1 MTSTPPRESA
11 ERARRRRSR
20 RSRTASAIAGSNT
33 RSRSAAGT
41 KRRSAAAASG
51 MDGPRPGR
59 AVGVDGVAVKRARRR
74 PCRVAAAGQRVAP
87 LLDDLAVDH
96 LLVVLAG
103 DQPRILEPRHHLVEG
118 RAAAID
124 AVALQGAPHHPP
136 RPLTAAQHAEY
147 EELEMR
153 DFRDARP

>member
-51 MDGPRPGR
+51 MDDPRPGG
-59 AVGVDGVAVKRARRR
+59 AVGIDGVAVERARRR
-74 PCRVAAAGQRVAP
+74 PGRVAASGQRLAP
-87 LLDDLAVDH
+87 LLDDLAVAH

-103 DQPRILEPRHHLVEG
+103 DEPRILEPRHHLVEG
-118 RAAAID
+118 RSAPID
-124 AVALQGAPHHPP
+124 AVPLQRASDHAS
-136 RPLTAAQHAEY
+136 RPLTAAQHPED
-147 EELEMR
+147 EELEVR
-153 DFRDARP
+153 DFRDTGP